1 MPESLDDFMMNR
13 PPTAERP
20 LLGQTVLVIE
30 DSRYASEALRL
41 MSLRSGARVR
51 RADCLRTAARHLSTY
66 RPSIVIIDVGLPD
79 GSGTQLIADLAHAKS
94 RIPVIL
100 GTSGDDGLRD
110 VALDAGADG
119 FLTKPISS
127 LSLFQQTILDILP
140 AETQPKG
147 LRLVTNDKI
156 EPDKIA
162 LHDDLT
168 YAASVM
174 STPTDTETVDYL
186 AQFLTGIARSAKD
199 QDLEDAA
206 RDLAASSGQGDAEG
220 AQLKRMVRL
229 VDDRLKSREV
239 V

>member
-20 LLGQTVLVIE
+20 LLGQTILVIE

-66 RPSIVIIDVGLPD
+66 RPSVVIIDVGLPD
-79 GSGTQLIADLAHAKS
+79 GSGAQLISDLANAKS

-110 VALDAGADG
+110 IAIGAGADG

-127 LSLFQQTILDILP
+127 LSLFQQTILDLLP
-140 AETQPKG
+140 PETQPKG
-147 LRLVTNDKI
+147 LRLVTDDTI
-156 EPDKIA
+156 EPDRIA

-168 YAASVM
+168 YAANLLSNP
-174 STPTDTETVDYL
+174 SDAETIDYL
-186 AQFLTGIARSAKD
+186 AQFLAGIARSAKD
-199 QDLEDAA
+199 QDMEAA
-206 RDLAASSGQGDAEG
+206 ANDLAASDGEVEQG
-220 AQLKRMVRL
+220 AQIKRMALL
-229 VDDRLKSREV
+229 VDERLKTREV

>member
-20 LLGQTVLVIE
+20 LLGQTILVIE

-66 RPSIVIIDVGLPD
+66 RPSVVIIDVGLPD
-79 GSGTQLIADLAHAKS
+79 GSGAQLISDLANAKS

-100 GTSGDDGLRD
+100 GTSGDDGLGD
-110 VALDAGADG
+110 IAIAAGADG

-127 LSLFQQTILDILP
+127 LSLFQQTILDLLP
-140 AETQPKG
+140 PETQPKG
-147 LRLVTNDKI
+147 LRLVTDDTI
-156 EPDKIA
+156 EPDRIA

-168 YAASVM
+168 YAANVLS
-174 STPTDTETVDYL
+174 SPSDADTIDYL
-186 AQFLTGIARSAKD
+186 AQFLAGIARSAKD
-199 QDLEDAA
+199 LDLEAA
-206 RDLAASSGQGDAEG
+206 ANDLAASDGEADQGV
-220 AQLKRMVRL
+220 QIKRMARL
-229 VDDRLKSREV
+229 VDERLKTREV

>member
-13 PPTAERP
+13 PPTPERP

-41 MSLRSGARVR
+41 MSMRSGARVR

-66 RPSIVIIDVGLPD
+66 RPSVVIIDVGLPD
-79 GSGTQLIADLAHAKS
+79 GSGTQLIADLVKS
-94 RIPVIL
+94 KARIPVIL

-110 VALDAGADG
+110 AALEAGADG

-127 LSLFQQTILDILP
+127 LSLFQQTILDLLP
-140 AETQPKG
+140 PETQPKG
-147 LRLVTNDKI
+147 LRLVTEDTI
-156 EPDKIA
+156 EPDRMA

-168 YAASVM
+168 FAASVL
-174 STPTDTETVDYL
+174 STPSDTETIDYL
-186 AQFLTGIARSAKD
+186 AQFLSGIARSAKD
-199 QDLEDAA
+199 EDLEEAA
-206 RDLAASSGQGDAEG
+206 RDLAATEPEGEDQGI
-220 AQLKRMVRL
+220 QLKRLAKL
-229 VDDRLKSREV
+229 VDERLKSREV